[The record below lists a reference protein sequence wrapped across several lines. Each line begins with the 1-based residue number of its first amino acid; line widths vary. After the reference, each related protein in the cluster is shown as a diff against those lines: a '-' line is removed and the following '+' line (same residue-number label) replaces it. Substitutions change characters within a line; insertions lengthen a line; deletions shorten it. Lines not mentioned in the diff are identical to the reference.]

1 MADGG
6 SAVVEDWAL
15 PERSRPPLL
24 GELVERIDEA
34 LATARASEAAVMTVG
49 AAALDAAEQA
59 KRAAELAERASAA
72 VAGRPAPSHDRS
84 PPGQPSP
91 LDATVPVRSGD
102 MDDFTAR
109 ADQLAERLSR
119 LQRVPLSA

>member
-1 MADGG
+1 MDAPENG
-6 SAVVEDWAL
+6 SGESWRL
-15 PERSRPPLL
+15 PERARPPLL

-59 KRAAELAERASAA
+59 QRAADLAERASRVAVAA
-72 VAGRPAPSHDRS
+72 VPAQSLNTDGPRLSRPPAG
-84 PPGQPSP
+84 
-91 LDATVPVRSGD
+91 SGD
-102 MDDFTAR
+102 LGDFSAR
-109 ADQLAERLSR
+109 ADRIAERLQR

>member
-1 MADGG
+1 MLGMGEQPRDDAE
-6 SAVVEDWAL
+6 SWAL

-59 KRAAELAERASAA
+59 KRAADLAEKASRAMAGPPATAPVPRGSDRSAA
-72 VAGRPAPSHDRS
+72 I
-84 PPGQPSP
+84 PG
-91 LDATVPVRSGD
+91 GG
-102 MDDFTAR
+102 MDSFAAR
-109 ADQLAERLSR
+109 ADRVAERLQR
-119 LQRVPLSA
+119 LQRLPLSA

>member
-1 MADGG
+1 MEGMSEREGDTTA
-6 SAVVEDWAL
+6 EWRL
-15 PERSRPPLL
+15 PERARPPLL

-72 VAGRPAPSHDRS
+72 MSRGPAATLQPAVAAPARAVE
-84 PPGQPSP
+84 GE
-91 LDATVPVRSGD
+91 
-102 MDDFTAR
+102 MDSFTAR
-109 ADQLAERLSR
+109 ADRVAERLRR
-119 LQRVPLSA
+119 LQRMPLSV